1 MHAAIYR
8 RDLKKS
14 MIDHA
19 LSKVRDRI
27 APLPII
33 ISVDTDTLRE
43 SYRIAQYVL
52 NLCTMFI
59 FVDRVIYRPVLIK
72 PPLSFFYWS

>member
-8 RDLKKS
+8 AGLKKS

-27 APLPII
+27 AAVSGVI
-33 ISVDTDTLRE
+33 ISLDVDTRCVRDIELR
-43 SYRIAQYVL
+43 
-52 NLCTMFI
+52 NTF
-59 FVDRVIYRPVLIK
+59 
-72 PPLSFFYWS
+72 